1 MGIETFIAIAELV
14 LKHLLKRNWD
24 QELDRVYQSTLKELS
39 KKDDVRKSE
48 YVHKFA
54 HFSAL
59 EQYIT
64 KGELNA
70 STEKLVLLLFEKL
83 NNDPITHSY
92 LSEIRI
98 DNINEI
104 VSHTQEEINMIKV
117 IIKDGFLN
125 MENLINLL
133 SNQNRKIIH
142 TLNKKHFL
150 KLYNVPVEPTSFI
163 ERRVYPHTTK
173 PSWDYQETTLLSLC
187 QGIETENNRFVILSS
202 GGLGKSTE
210 LQYVAYKLAQSEL
223 YYPIYYP
230 LRNYIVADSLSTSL
244 PEYWDYDLGEKVLIF
259 FDGLDEIP
267 LSKRDIAVKDIQQIA
282 NNHPEITI
290 VVTCRNNFY
299 NDDLKYFECFFLN
312 SFTMED
318 IREYVEFKGVDHELF
333 FAFLEKNKL
342 VDYSTNPFFLQAI
355 IKFYDA
361 NKDRVD
367 VTRKDII
374 DYLIEASYKTD
385 NKLSLDTDFYKGKE
399 MLTKLAWVMQLS
411 EVNTISEEDVIRYI
425 ASNQQGIDILR
436 SFSVVKVDSE
446 NNFYFEHNSIKE
458 LLVARLLV
466 SETFEDIHT
475 FICYKGTEIIK
486 PSWYNTSIMLLSF
499 METDKPVFQKLTRML
514 LSNNPKILLKSER
527 FKLPSDMRYEL
538 VHKLWDE
545 WKEKFVYMDS
555 SEIEDLAS
563 FGSDVEFINF
573 CLQEAMDKNN
583 SNTIRANA
591 CLLLAKFEYRGNYAD
606 TNTVIQS
613 LTGILADKTE
623 DIATRQSVLMAFSNN
638 FLKTQINFEQIYTI
652 LKEDAILL
660 KDFICIIPHSKVEDF
675 ISIIIDNIELF
686 GSRQER
692 GTNYM
697 ANYYVPFDLL
707 GCVTSENGLLTLVGF
722 LANNCSHL
730 SYESQDTYDELVL
743 QTLKNAEPYL
753 NSSSNLLDA
762 ILNLAFEESKMSLG
776 LDKKYVAFFSKGMV
790 NDLVFTK
797 LCNTLNASEDRVNH
811 YYAVG
816 TLVNKQNFD
825 AFIDELTI
833 DSLKI
838 LSDSI
843 YDHDIKW
850 QFKDQITIRK
860 GIEFDQSMRYNQAN
874 WVEEEKRN
882 FDILF
887 NIDEFR
893 DYLFSLIEGK
903 EQMTWSQFLEMQRS
917 TRQITNSIFV
927 HFVGK
932 FVFRDLKT
940 REQKIDIS
948 SLRSY
953 LNDELAYNN
962 IAMVIVYNEIS
973 KNSNIVL
980 SEAQMQ
986 QIHKWVDNTLL
997 NISEPLDIL
1006 RISLKLT
1013 IRFDFNIDREAAL
1026 KLLIYYGS
1034 SWLTN
1039 DEWAEFM
1046 QKAIMVCSLD
1056 AVKTKIRANFKSKL
1070 IYDFFVYKSYVN
1082 YIEEHKL
1089 YECYST
1095 AFDDLQDASRFGD
1108 NKAIVQDL
1116 LIKLLCNDRQ
1126 YALKVWK
1133 VRSEDSLLQLK
1144 IDISETILN
1153 TKKFTLD
1160 ESFAGEILTELIG
1173 VYKSE
1178 ELSGFNKQR
1187 IILLMNA
1194 YGRIEG
1200 VDWLIETLKNNEY
1213 HAYSNLNFDLNY
1225 SDIKILDK
1233 YLMIMH
1239 EIVQGYWYTDW
1250 YKSKLLEAVMSG
1262 IKNLAIV
1269 SEENRK
1275 KIESDLTK
1283 FISEYED
1290 KGKVYF
1296 LYKLIDDCNNLFREK
1311 LNTPFSIYEAMV
1323 LWPLRKA

>member
-1 MGIETFIAIAELV
+1 MEVNTITKGLISLFQI
-14 LKHLLKRNWD
+14 
-24 QELDRVYQSTLKELS
+24 LS
-39 KKDDVRKSE
+39 KKDWKQKVDQVYQRALAKWCQNDDIRKSE
-48 YVHKFA
+48 YIHKYK
-54 HFSAL
+54 HFDDLKA
-59 EQYIT
+59 YIN
-64 KGELNA
+64 KGEVQK
-70 STEKLVLLLFEKL
+70 STEALVMLLMKELNKDPETHTIIAEIRLEGIQEGVSETNKL
-83 NNDPITHSY
+83 NHQVIADLAS
-92 LSEIRI
+92 LVELIR
-98 DNINEI
+98 NEFNSLKSPN
-104 VSHTQEEINMIKV
+104 VKGKYDLPKN
-117 IIKDGFLN
+117 
-125 MENLINLL
+125 
-133 SNQNRKIIH
+133 
-142 TLNKKHFL
+142 HFL
-150 KLYNVPVEPTSFI
+150 ELYKVPAGPTSFI

-173 PSWDYQETTLLSLC
+173 PSWDYPETTLLSLC

-210 LQYVAYKLAQSEL
+210 LQYVANKLAQSEL

-230 LRNYIVADSLSTSL
+230 LKNYIVANSLSTSL

-267 LSKRDIAVKDIQQIA
+267 LSMRSIAVKDIQQIA

-299 NDDLKYFECFFLN
+299 NDDLDYFECFFLN

-342 VDYSTNPFFLQAI
+342 IDYSTNPFFLQAI

-385 NKLSLDTDFYKGKE
+385 NKLSLDIDFYKGKE

-411 EVNTISEEDVIRYI
+411 EVNTISERDVIRYI
-425 ASNQQGIDILR
+425 ANNQQGIDILR
-436 SFSVVKVDSE
+436 SFSVVKIDSK

-466 SETFEDIHT
+466 SETFDDIHT

-527 FKLPSDMRYEL
+527 FKLPNDMRYEL

-606 TNTVIQS
+606 TNNVIQS
-613 LTGILADKTE
+613 LEGILADKTE

-660 KDFICIIPHSKVEDF
+660 KDFICIIPYSKVEDF

-730 SYESQDTYDELVL
+730 SYESQYTYDELVL

-753 NSSSNLLDA
+753 NSSSDLLEA
-762 ILNLAFEESKMSLG
+762 ILNLAFEESKMSLE
-776 LDKKYVAFFSKGMV
+776 LDKKYVDFFSKGMV
-790 NDLVFTK
+790 NDLVLTK
-797 LCNTLNASEDRVNH
+797 LCDTLSDSENSDNH

-825 AFIDELTI
+825 AFIDKLTI
-833 DSLKI
+833 DSLKK
-838 LSDSI
+838 LSDSM
-843 YDHDIKW
+843 YNHDIKW

-860 GIEFDQSMRYNQAN
+860 GIEFDQSIRYNQAN
-874 WVEEEKRN
+874 RVEEKKRN

-887 NIDEFR
+887 NMDEFR

-903 EQMTWSQFLEMQRS
+903 EQMTWSQFLEIQRS

-940 REQKIDIS
+940 KEKKIDIS

-953 LNDELAYNN
+953 LNDESAYNN

-1006 RISLKLT
+1006 RVSLKLT
-1013 IRFDFNIDREAAL
+1013 IRFDFNIGREAAL

-1056 AVKTKIRANFKSKL
+1056 SVKTKIRENFKSKL

-1108 NKAIVQDL
+1108 NKVIVQDL

-1133 VRSEDSLLQLK
+1133 VCSEYSLQLK
-1144 IDISETILN
+1144 IDVSETILN
-1153 TKKFTLD
+1153 NKKFALD
-1160 ESFAGEILTELIG
+1160 ENFAGEILTELIE
-1173 VYKSE
+1173 VYKSK

-1200 VDWLIETLKNNEY
+1200 LDWLIETLMNKEY
-1213 HAYSNLNFDLNY
+1213 YAYSNLNFDLNY

-1262 IKNLAIV
+1262 IKNLAIL

-1311 LNTPFSIYEAMV
+1311 VNNAFSIYEALV

>member
-1 MGIETFIAIAELV
+1 MEVNTITKGLISLFQI
-14 LKHLLKRNWD
+14 
-24 QELDRVYQSTLKELS
+24 LS
-39 KKDDVRKSE
+39 KKDWKQKVDQVYQRALAKWCQNDDIRKSE
-48 YVHKFA
+48 YIHKYK
-54 HFSAL
+54 HFDDLKA
-59 EQYIT
+59 YIN
-64 KGELNA
+64 KGEVQK
-70 STEKLVLLLFEKL
+70 STEALVMLLMKELNKDPETHTIIAEIRLEGIQEGVSETNKL
-83 NNDPITHSY
+83 NHQVIADLAS
-92 LSEIRI
+92 LVELIR
-98 DNINEI
+98 NEFNSLKSPN
-104 VSHTQEEINMIKV
+104 VKGKYDLPKN
-117 IIKDGFLN
+117 
-125 MENLINLL
+125 
-133 SNQNRKIIH
+133 
-142 TLNKKHFL
+142 HFL
-150 KLYNVPVEPTSFI
+150 ELYKVPAGPTSFI

-173 PSWDYQETTLLSLC
+173 PSWDYPETTLLSLC

-210 LQYVAYKLAQSEL
+210 LQYVANKLAQSEL

-230 LRNYIVADSLSTSL
+230 LKNYIVANSLSTSL

-267 LSKRDIAVKDIQQIA
+267 LSMRSIAVKDIQQIA

-299 NDDLKYFECFFLN
+299 NDDLDYFECFFLN

-342 VDYSTNPFFLQAI
+342 IDYSTNPFFLQAI

-385 NKLSLDTDFYKGKE
+385 NKLSLDIDFYKGKE

-411 EVNTISEEDVIRYI
+411 EVNTISERDVIRYI
-425 ASNQQGIDILR
+425 ANNQQGIDILR
-436 SFSVVKVDSE
+436 SFSVVKIDSK

-466 SETFEDIHT
+466 SETFDDIHT

-527 FKLPSDMRYEL
+527 FKLPNDMRYEL

-606 TNTVIQS
+606 TNNVIQS
-613 LTGILADKTE
+613 LEGILADKTE

-660 KDFICIIPHSKVEDF
+660 KDFICIIPYSKVEDF

-730 SYESQDTYDELVL
+730 SYESQYTYDELVL

-753 NSSSNLLDA
+753 NSSSDLLEA
-762 ILNLAFEESKMSLG
+762 ILNLAFEESKMSLE
-776 LDKKYVAFFSKGMV
+776 LDKKYVDFFSKGMV
-790 NDLVFTK
+790 NDLVLTK
-797 LCNTLNASEDRVNH
+797 LCDTLSDSENSDNH

-825 AFIDELTI
+825 AFIDKLTI
-833 DSLKI
+833 DSLKK
-838 LSDSI
+838 LSDSM
-843 YDHDIKW
+843 YNHDIKW

-860 GIEFDQSMRYNQAN
+860 GIEFDQSIRYNQAN
-874 WVEEEKRN
+874 RVEEKKRN

-887 NIDEFR
+887 NMDEFR

-903 EQMTWSQFLEMQRS
+903 EQMTWSQFLEIQRS

-940 REQKIDIS
+940 KEKKIDIS

-953 LNDELAYNN
+953 LNDESAYNN

-1006 RISLKLT
+1006 RVSLKLT
-1013 IRFDFNIDREAAL
+1013 IRFDFNIGREAAL

-1056 AVKTKIRANFKSKL
+1056 SVKTKIRENFKSKL

-1108 NKAIVQDL
+1108 NKVIVQDL

-1133 VRSEDSLLQLK
+1133 VCSEYSLQLK
-1144 IDISETILN
+1144 IDVSETILN
-1153 TKKFTLD
+1153 NKKFALD
-1160 ESFAGEILTELIG
+1160 ENFAGEILTELIE
-1173 VYKSE
+1173 VYKSK

-1200 VDWLIETLKNNEY
+1200 LDWLIETLMNKEY
-1213 HAYSNLNFDLNY
+1213 YAYSNLNFDLNY

-1262 IKNLAIV
+1262 IKNLAIL

-1290 KGKVYF
+1290 NGKVYF

-1311 LNTPFSIYEAMV
+1311 VNNAFSIYEALV

>member
-1 MGIETFIAIAELV
+1 MEVNTITKGVISLFHI
-14 LKHLLKRNWD
+14 
-24 QELDRVYQSTLKELS
+24 LS
-39 KKDDVRKSE
+39 KKDWKQKVDQVYQRALAKWCQNDDIRKSE
-48 YVHKFA
+48 YIHKYK
-54 HFSAL
+54 HFDDLKA
-59 EQYIT
+59 YIN
-64 KGELNA
+64 KGEVQK
-70 STEKLVLLLFEKL
+70 STEALVMLLMEELNKDPEIHTIIAEIRLEGIQEGVSETNKL
-83 NNDPITHSY
+83 NHQVIADLAS
-92 LSEIRI
+92 LVELIR
-98 DNINEI
+98 NEFNSLKSPN
-104 VSHTQEEINMIKV
+104 VKGKYDLPKH
-117 IIKDGFLN
+117 
-125 MENLINLL
+125 
-133 SNQNRKIIH
+133 
-142 TLNKKHFL
+142 HFL
-150 KLYNVPVEPTSFI
+150 KLYKVPAEPTSFI

-210 LQYVAYKLAQSEL
+210 LQYVANKLAQSEL

-230 LRNYIVADSLSTSL
+230 LKNYIVANSLSTSL

-267 LSKRDIAVKDIQQIA
+267 LSMRSIAVKDIQQIA

-299 NDDLKYFECFFLN
+299 NDDLDYFECFFLN

-342 VDYSTNPFFLQAI
+342 IDYSTNPFFLQAI

-411 EVNTISEEDVIRYI
+411 EVNTISEGDVIRYI

-436 SFSVVKVDSE
+436 SFSVVKIDRE

-466 SETFEDIHT
+466 SETFDDIHT
-475 FICYKGTEIIK
+475 FICYIGTEIIK

-499 METDKPVFQKLTRML
+499 METDKPVFQKFTRML

-613 LTGILADKTE
+613 LEGMLADKTE

-730 SYESQDTYDELVL
+730 SYESQYTYDELVL

-753 NSSSNLLDA
+753 NSSSDLLEA
-762 ILNLAFEESKMSLG
+762 ILNLAFEESKMSLE
-776 LDKKYVAFFSKGMV
+776 LDKKYVDFFSKGMV
-790 NDLVFTK
+790 NDLVLTK
-797 LCNTLNASEDRVNH
+797 LCDTLNDSENSDNH

-816 TLVNKQNFD
+816 ALVNKQNFD
-825 AFIDELTI
+825 VFIDKLTI
-833 DSLKI
+833 DSLKK
-838 LSDSI
+838 LSDSM

-860 GIEFDQSMRYNQAN
+860 GIEFDQSIRYNQAN
-874 WVEEEKRN
+874 RVEEKKRN

-887 NIDEFR
+887 NMDEFR

-903 EQMTWSQFLEMQRS
+903 EQMTWSQFLEIQRS

-932 FVFRDLKT
+932 FVFRDPKT

-953 LNDELAYNN
+953 LNDESAYNN
-962 IAMVIVYNEIS
+962 IAKVIVYNEIS

-1006 RISLKLT
+1006 RVSLKLT
-1013 IRFDFNIDREAAL
+1013 IRFDFNIGREAAL

-1034 SWLTN
+1034 SWLTKE
-1039 DEWAEFM
+1039 EWEELI
-1046 QKAIMVCSLD
+1046 QKAIRVCSLD
-1056 AVKTKIRANFKSKL
+1056 SVKAQIMENFKSKKL
-1070 IYDFFVYKSYVN
+1070 RDFFVYESYVN

-1116 LIKLLCNDRQ
+1116 LIKLLCSDRQ

-1153 TKKFTLD
+1153 TKKFALD
-1160 ESFAGEILTELIG
+1160 ESFAGEILTALIG

-1200 VDWLIETLKNNEY
+1200 LDWLIETLKNNEY

>member
-1 MGIETFIAIAELV
+1 MEVNTITKGVISLFQI
-14 LKHLLKRNWD
+14 
-24 QELDRVYQSTLKELS
+24 LS
-39 KKDDVRKSE
+39 KKDWKQKVDQVYQRTLAKWCQNDDIRNSE
-48 YVHKFA
+48 YRHKYK
-54 HFSAL
+54 HFDDLKA
-59 EQYIT
+59 YIN
-64 KGELNA
+64 KGEVQK
-70 STEKLVLLLFEKL
+70 STEALVMLLMEELNKDPETHKIIAEIRLEGIQEGVSETNKL
-83 NNDPITHSY
+83 NHQVIADLAS
-92 LSEIRI
+92 LVELIR
-98 DNINEI
+98 NEFNSLKSPN
-104 VSHTQEEINMIKV
+104 VKGKYDLPKN
-117 IIKDGFLN
+117 
-125 MENLINLL
+125 
-133 SNQNRKIIH
+133 
-142 TLNKKHFL
+142 HFL
-150 KLYNVPVEPTSFI
+150 ELYKVPAELTSFI

-210 LQYVAYKLAQSEL
+210 LQYVANKLAQSEL

-230 LRNYIVADSLSTSL
+230 LKNYIIANSLSTSL

-267 LSKRDIAVKDIQQIA
+267 LSMRSIAVKDIQQIA

-299 NDDLKYFECFFLN
+299 NDDLDYFECFFLN

-411 EVNTISEEDVIRYI
+411 EVNTISEGDVIRYI
-425 ASNQQGIDILR
+425 ANNQQGIDILR
-436 SFSVVKVDSE
+436 SFSVVKIDSK

-466 SETFEDIHT
+466 SETFDDIHT

-527 FKLPSDMRYEL
+527 FKLPNDMRYEL

-613 LTGILADKTE
+613 LEGILADKTE

-660 KDFICIIPHSKVEDF
+660 KDFI
-675 ISIIIDNIELF
+675 SIIIDNIELF
-686 GSRQER
+686 GSRQEG

-707 GCVTSENGLLTLVGF
+707 RCVTSENGLLTLVGF

-743 QTLKNAEPYL
+743 QALKNAEPYL

-903 EQMTWSQFLEMQRS
+903 EQMTWSQFLEIQRS